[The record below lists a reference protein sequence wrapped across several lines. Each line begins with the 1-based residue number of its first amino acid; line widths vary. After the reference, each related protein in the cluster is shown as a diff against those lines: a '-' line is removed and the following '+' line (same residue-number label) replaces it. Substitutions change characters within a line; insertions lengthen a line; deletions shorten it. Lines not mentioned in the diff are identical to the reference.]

1 MRCYTSKKAP
11 CQQRNIEIVP
21 KKEAD
26 SVVKERQTEE
36 FDVDDCIVP
45 QMSTDIELPLDEDKK
60 CQVKFAIEGGL
71 KPAADMHDINIVDI
85 PCQTETVSPGL
96 VAVSISGGATS
107 GVSSYVPRPGD
118 NIVFNF
124 TIYEKGNCTDHETT
138 TETPSKMSSNPQV
151 VTSTQKFRYTVCN
164 DTMKTC
170 CPPSVRL
177 GIEDKQ
183 PLIYYMEKACD
194 KYPKKFK
201 KFTVSYKQSL
211 NGYVV
216 VAINEVIGNRD
227 EKTIWR
233 ILNATGRVDLGASS
247 YVPTPDDEIT
257 LRFENQDK
265 STPCPNNCNGCC
277 HIL

>member
-1 MRCYTSKKAP
+1 MKSKP
-11 CQQRNIEIVP
+11 PYFNHSEDLFIV
-21 KKEAD
+21 
-26 SVVKERQTEE
+26 
-36 FDVDDCIVP
+36 
-45 QMSTDIELPLDEDKK
+45 DKK
-60 CQVKFAIEGGL
+60 PLVFYMNTACKKYPDEFTTYSATYFPKLGFFIDSINGL
-71 KPAADMHDINIVDI
+71 AGDWGTDKSYWRILNFSQPLSV
-85 PCQTETVSPGL
+85 
-96 VAVSISGGATS
+96 